1 MSHEVLTYLMCAL
14 SCVLAYLICGFPSAY
29 VIGEKLGHVDVRTV
43 GSGNVGTTNIA
54 RSVGAGAGALTL
66 VLDVLK
72 AVVSVLLGYVLVGV
86 VGAGDGAAV
95 RPGGA
100 LDWTM
105 ALVFGF
111 CLLGHIFT
119 PYLHFKGGKGIAVGL
134 GASLALMPAVG
145 ASLLIPFLLLALT
158 TRYVS
163 LGSIAAAV
171 SLPFWVWLYLRP
183 SAAFLVIV
191 SCVALLAIWAHR
203 GNIRKLLA
211 GTERRFSFKKKDRG

>member
-86 VGAGDGAAV
+86 VGAGDVAAV